1 MWQQC
6 QEQEARLIV
15 SRRRGLDDTR
25 RRNKSEGVQSS
36 LSAWVIHTLIGL
48 ILMSG
53 LHLGSRSWLPGNQH
67 EGDADGASRR

>member
-1 MWQQC
+1 M
-6 QEQEARLIV
+6 
-15 SRRRGLDDTR
+15 R

-53 LHLGSRSWLPGNQH
+53 LHLGPRSWLPGNQY